1 MLLCSLCALS
11 FLCCLVCYRAI
22 ACFLLFKT
30 KGSSRVK
37 TVIKSFCCSSPW
49 PIDLESNSF
58 LCFQARPRATPLPGL
73 VGLISFWKW
82 MFLFHS
88 PRAKGLFFCFSWS
101 FSRSFF
107 DFLPVWDFHFKK
119 QRRPLFSF
127 WLCPI
132 CRESS
137 PLFWWCGWECFSLC
151 LISWNLI
158 CLRTLGFFAS
168 ISSICLLFLRS
179 IWYTFLR
186 I

>member
-1 MLLCSLCALS
+1 MVTELGNQTLSRQEDQRFPSRYMLLCSLCALS

-82 MFLFHS
+82 IFLFHS

-119 QRRPLFSF
+119 QRNLLRPLF
-127 WLCPI
+127 
-132 CRESS
+132 
-137 PLFWWCGWECFSLC
+137 
-151 LISWNLI
+151 LIMPYLP
-158 CLRTLGFFAS
+158 RKQPS
-168 ISSICLLFLRS
+168 ILMMRMGML
-179 IWYTFLR
+179 
-186 I
+186 